1 MYFLKKGLALITG
14 SIFISLGIN
23 LFIVP
28 HEILDGGT
36 VGIGLIA
43 NYLWGFNTGLIVIVV
58 SIPIFIFAWFF
69 YRNYFY
75 NSLHGLIL
83 YAFFIDFLSPLNN
96 LIELEAIYS
105 SLLGGILVGIGNGLM
120 LNFQTSTGGT
130 DFIAQFLCEKTGINV
145 GIYILFIDSIIIIIG
160 GLLLTSET
168 FYLSVMTILS
178 IGITTSFI
186 TSRKDMLSLLNDV

>member
-1 MYFLKKGLALITG
+1 MALIIG

-43 NYLWGFNTGLIVIVV
+43 NYLWGFNTGLIVIIV

-83 YAFFIDFLSPLNN
+83 YAFFIDFLSPLNK

-105 SLLGGILVGIGNGLM
+105 S
-120 LNFQTSTGGT
+120 
-130 DFIAQFLCEKTGINV
+130 
-145 GIYILFIDSIIIIIG
+145 
-160 GLLLTSET
+160 
-168 FYLSVMTILS
+168 
-178 IGITTSFI
+178 
-186 TSRKDMLSLLNDV
+186 

>member
-1 MYFLKKGLALITG
+1 MYFFKKGLALITG

-36 VGIGLIA
+36 IGIGLIA

-105 SLLGGILVGIGNGLM
+105 SLLGGMLVGIGNGLM

-160 GLLLTSET
+160 GLLLSSET
-168 FYLSVMTILS
+168 FYLSVITILS
-178 IGITTSFI
+178 IGITTSII
-186 TSRKDMLSLLNDV
+186 TSRKGHAVAFK